1 MNKIEHLLTCLVE
14 ECTEIGQATTKAQRF
29 GLDDVNPGTHN
40 TNRSDIV
47 KEVNDLIGVLE
58 LLQECGVE
66 LPGLYDREAINA
78 KKERLLI
85 WMSRSEQL
93 GLIQN

>member
-1 MNKIEHLLTCLVE
+1 MNTIEHLLTCLVE

-29 GLDDVNPGTHN
+29 GLGDVNPGTYN
-40 TNRSDIV
+40 TNRSDII

-58 LLQECGVE
+58 LLQENGVE
-66 LPGLYDREAINA
+66 LPGLYDREAIEG
-78 KKERLLI
+78 KKQRLLV

-93 GLIQN
+93 GLIQK